1 MNAPLALKRQRALAN
16 KRRSGFSS
24 VASVV
29 VDTGVFHLDEPFS
42 YGIPSELA
50 DRVHIGSHVKV
61 LFRNK
66 RTNGIVVSF
75 SDHRENLPLQPIQGI
90 IDRFALSP
98 TTIDLCER
106 LADRHASSLQSL
118 FRFAVPGFAIQDVEE
133 KKPSERQGNV
143 SKSRK
148 FLLVENQP
156 PEEALLNF
164 IPEEPGR
171 YLVIADTLRNANDIL
186 GAMRSSS
193 KERSNFSII
202 DLTGNG
208 NRQTNRHALLQARD
222 AHSFVAV
229 GMRGSIFSNLGSLD
243 HVFVLEEWSEHHV
256 ERNAPYWNTRDVS
269 LIRQDLEGFE
279 LTFVGTSPSMELA
292 RLIETGFIE
301 MPKKRLEWKR
311 SRPRVHSLPESYQL
325 SISKALKR
333 GNVLISVASK
343 SYVKALICQKCRSRA
358 TCYCGGAIE
367 QLSEARYVCQLC
379 QTAKSEITCTEC
391 QHTRFLMLHKGTERI
406 AVEIA
411 KAFPRHDV
419 FVVDAEKGIDLP
431 PSSQCIVISTMGA
444 EPKFKEGFAGFVF
457 LDGEYLTSRPKLR
470 ADESV
475 WQRWRRALSM
485 ASKEVDIYF
494 TLSSNHPI
502 VQSVIAGKASI
513 FLSRLLES
521 RKAAHLPPY
530 YKLISI
536 SGEVA
541 ALRNLAASL
550 KKETQVPIEVF
561 PINKQ
566 DEITIKVSVA
576 QFQEIM
582 QLLKVVQRYRSTRG
596 KELLAIKLDPL
607 DI

>member
-1 MNAPLALKRQRALAN
+1 
-16 KRRSGFSS
+16 
-24 VASVV
+24 
-29 VDTGVFHLDEPFS
+29 
-42 YGIPSELA
+42 
-50 DRVHIGSHVKV
+50 
-61 LFRNK
+61 
-66 RTNGIVVSF
+66 
-75 SDHRENLPLQPIQGI
+75 
-90 IDRFALSP
+90 
-98 TTIDLCER
+98 
-106 LADRHASSLQSL
+106 
-118 FRFAVPGFAIQDVEE
+118 
-133 KKPSERQGNV
+133 
-143 SKSRK
+143 
-148 FLLVENQP
+148 
-156 PEEALLNF
+156 
-164 IPEEPGR
+164 
-171 YLVIADTLRNANDIL
+171 
-186 GAMRSSS
+186 
-193 KERSNFSII
+193 
-202 DLTGNG
+202 
-208 NRQTNRHALLQARD
+208 
-222 AHSFVAV
+222 
-229 GMRGSIFSNLGSLD
+229 
-243 HVFVLEEWSEHHV
+243 
-256 ERNAPYWNTRDVS
+256 
-269 LIRQDLEGFE
+269 
-279 LTFVGTSPSMELA
+279 
-292 RLIETGFIE
+292 
-301 MPKKRLEWKR
+301 
-311 SRPRVHSLPESYQL
+311 
-325 SISKALKR
+325 
-333 GNVLISVASK
+333 
-343 SYVKALICQKCRSRA
+343 
-358 TCYCGGAIE
+358 
-367 QLSEARYVCQLC
+367 
-379 QTAKSEITCTEC
+379 
-391 QHTRFLMLHKGTERI
+391 MLHKGTERI

-596 KELLAIKLDPL
+596 KELFAIKLDPL

>member
-1 MNAPLALKRQRALAN
+1 MSAPLALKRQRALAN
-16 KRRSGFSS
+16 KRRDGFSS

-42 YGIPSELA
+42 YGIPAELA

-66 RTNGIVVSF
+66 RTNGVVVAF
-75 SDHRENLPLQPIQGI
+75 SDEGKHIPLQPIQGI

-98 TTIDLCER
+98 TTIHLCQK
-106 LADRHASSLQSL
+106 LAERHASSLQSL
-118 FRFAVPGFAIQDVEE
+118 LRFAVPGFAVQQVEE
-133 KKPSERQGNV
+133 KKPCERRGNS

-156 PEEALLNF
+156 LEEALLNLF
-164 IPEEPGR
+164 QVGSGR
-171 YLVIADTLRNANDIL
+171 YLVIADTLRNANAIL
-186 GAMRSSS
+186 EAMRSRS
-193 KERSNFSII
+193 KELSNFSII
-202 DLTGNG
+202 DLTGTG
-208 NRQTNRHALLQARD
+208 NRQMNRHALLQAREAD
-222 AHSFVAV
+222 SLVAV
-229 GMRGSIFSNLGSLD
+229 GLRGSIFSNIGSLD
-243 HVFVLEEWSEHHV
+243 HVIVLEDWSDHHV
-256 ERNAPYWNTRDVS
+256 ERNTPYWNTRDVS
-269 LIRQDLEGFE
+269 LIRQDLEGFQ

-311 SRPRVHSLPESYQL
+311 SRPRIHSLPENYHFT
-325 SISKALKR
+325 ISKALKR

-343 SYVKALICQKCRSRA
+343 SYVKALICQKCRTRA
-358 TCYCGGAIE
+358 TCYCGGAFE
-367 QLSEARYVCQLC
+367 QLSEARYVCQIC

-406 AVEIA
+406 ATETA

-419 FVVDAEKGIDLP
+419 YVVDADRGVDLP
-431 PSSQCIVISTMGA
+431 PSSKSIVISTMGA

-457 LDGEYLTSRPKLR
+457 LDGEYLTSRPTLR
-470 ADESV
+470 ADEAT

-485 ASKEVDIYF
+485 ASKDVDIYF

-502 VQSVIAGKASI
+502 VQSVIAGKVSL
-513 FLSRLLES
+513 FLSRMLES

-596 KELLAIKLDPL
+596 KELFAIKLDPL